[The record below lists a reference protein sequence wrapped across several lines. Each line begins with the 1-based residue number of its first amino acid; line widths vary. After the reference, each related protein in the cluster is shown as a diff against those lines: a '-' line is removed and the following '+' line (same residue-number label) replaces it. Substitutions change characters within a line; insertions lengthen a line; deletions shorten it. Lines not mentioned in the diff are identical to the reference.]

1 MSRDRLRTQGP
12 RLTDQLNFRGFE
24 ALVLEN
30 RWLRVTCLPQKGSD
44 IIEFLYKP
52 LDLEFMWRAPA
63 GFWTLE
69 RLYTGDL
76 TSRTSFID
84 YYPGGW
90 QEILPNG
97 GPTNIYKGAP
107 FDEHGEVA
115 LLPWSWQLESDQ
127 PAHVSVRLTVR
138 TLRAPLRIDK
148 TMTLREGPA
157 LFIDEV
163 VTNEGLEPIDLMWGH
178 HPALGAP
185 FLDGSC
191 VLDIPAHTGQTH
203 PVERFPKQRLAPDR
217 SFTWPLAQI
226 PGSPAVDLSRVQPPH
241 AGTADLLY
249 LLDLDDAWYAVTN
262 QRRQVSF
269 GLAWTL
275 ETFPHLWYWHDAN
288 GTSGYPWYGNGY
300 VLALEPWSSF
310 PSMGLSEAVVRNTHI
325 RIEPGESRSAQI
337 TATIDTGMHRV
348 GHVSLEGAIT
358 GR

>member
-1 MSRDRLRTQGP
+1 MSRDRLRKHGS
-12 RLTDQLNFRGFE
+12 RLIDQLTFRGFE

-30 RWLRVTCLPQKGSD
+30 RWLRVTCLPEKGSD

-52 LDLEFMWRAPA
+52 LDLDMMWRAPT

-76 TSRTSFID
+76 TSRASFID

-97 GPTNIYKGAP
+97 GPGTSYNGAP

-115 LLPWSWQLESDQ
+115 LLPWSWQLKSDE

-148 TMTLREGPA
+148 TISLREGPA

-163 VTNEGLEPIDLMWGH
+163 VTNEGVEPVDLMWGH
-178 HPALGAP
+178 HPALGEP
-185 FLDGSC
+185 FLDASC
-191 VLDIPAHTGQTH
+191 VLDIPARRGQCH
-203 PVERFPKQRLAPDR
+203 PVERFPTQRLTPDHM
-217 SFTWPLAQI
+217 FTWPVAQVHK
-226 PGSPAVDLSRVQPPH
+226 GSAVDLSRVQPPN

-249 LLDLDDAWYAVTN
+249 LIDLEDGWCAVTN

-275 ETFPHLWYWHDAN
+275 ETFPYLWYWHDSK

-300 VLALEPWSSF
+300 VLALEPWSSY
-310 PSMGLSEAVVRNTHI
+310 PSMGLTEAVARNTHI
-325 RIEPGESRSAQI
+325 RLRSGENRTARI
-337 TATIDTGMHRV
+337 TATIDTGMQRV
-348 GHVSLEGAIT
+348 EHVSLDGVIT